1 MLPRLLR
8 NFPLKF
14 RVYAR
19 IFREVFWRFPRSRC
33 STPQDAGPCF
43 RRKFISCGSELEL
56 TNRGLLT
63 PTPNQPRLGLV
74 ARSRGPTQICIRGV
88 CHWTGEPKSRR
99 AGRAVESQSRRATER
114 ARGRQPSPPRPLR
127 ASTPVAV
134 PDAPRNFDAPLPPH
148 SAFRLL
154 SLLAHTRTWPFAVA
168 KATGLPN
175 ASATRL
181 DVTMGPQTSRDPPTE
196 HLPAIPHRPC
206 SSPDRRSSPL
216 CRADK
221 HLFYHVFYRLPG

>member
-1 MLPRLLR
+1 MRCGLL
-8 NFPLKF
+8 N
-14 RVYAR
+14 
-19 IFREVFWRFPRSRC
+19 
-33 STPQDAGPCF
+33 G
-43 RRKFISCGSELEL
+43 
-56 TNRGLLT
+56 GLLT
-63 PTPNQPRLGLV
+63 PTRSQLRLGSV
-74 ARSRGPTQICIRGV
+74 ARSRIPMQIRILGV
-88 CHWTGEPKSRR
+88 CHWAGEPR

-181 DVTMGPQTSRDPPTE
+181 DVTTGPQTSRDPPTE